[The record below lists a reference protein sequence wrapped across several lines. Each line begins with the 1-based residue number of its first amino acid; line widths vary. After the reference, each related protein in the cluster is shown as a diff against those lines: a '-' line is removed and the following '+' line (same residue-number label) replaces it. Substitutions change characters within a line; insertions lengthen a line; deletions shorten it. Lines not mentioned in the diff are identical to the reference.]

1 MTPTA
6 ITRYRTALKAKEVE
20 LAEALRHRE
29 GITIQRSSDILDEV
43 LLAGECE
50 LAIRNL
56 DRDAQL
62 LRAIRLALA
71 RIDDGC
77 YGMCLCCEE
86 AISPKRLNA
95 VPWAS
100 HCLACQDLIDRN
112 SLEAAVSFKPPLKAE
127 AA

>member
-6 ITRYRTALKAKEVE
+6 ITKYKGLLKAREAELVE
-20 LAEALRHRE
+20 AFRHCE
-29 GITIQRSSDILDEV
+29 GITIQRTADTLDEV

-56 DRDAQL
+56 DRDTQL
-62 LRAIRLALA
+62 LRAVRSALA

-77 YGMCLCCEE
+77 YGICLNCEE
-86 AISPKRLNA
+86 PISPKRLNA

-100 HCLACQDLIDRN
+100 HCLACQDALDRN
-112 SLEAAVSFKPPLKAE
+112 SLEAHVSFMSVPKA
-127 AA
+127 AAA